1 MRARVVSTFL
11 KGVDEK
17 PADLPKE
24 HTRLGEIIAEF
35 SQYST
40 GWIHAVAWNASGSL
54 LAFTGHDATI
64 TIVPALTAPAEGIKI
79 DLPCLPAN
87 ALAWANDSTIVGAG
101 HDGAPFLI
109 QRKTTWAYAGFV
121 DPGMGKTVL
130 PPVLEL
136 PAGSI
141 PIKLGTKHQNTIT
154 SLYIQRDGRGPT
166 SVPSQITTVG
176 CDGLLVWWPIRSFAP
191 IAPGP
196 SGGVTTAPGTASA
209 GGASATSA
217 AGIATAPPSVGGR
230 T

>member
-24 HTRLGEIIAEF
+24 HGRLGEIIAEF
-35 SQYST
+35 AQYST
-40 GWIHAVAWNASGSL
+40 GWIHSVAWNASGSL
-54 LAFTGHDATI
+54 LAFTGHDATV
-64 TIVPALTAPAEGIKI
+64 TIVPALTAPTEGVKI
-79 DLPCLPAN
+79 DLPCLPAI
-87 ALAWANDSTIVGAG
+87 ALAWANDTTIVGAG
-101 HDGAPFLI
+101 HDGAPFLV
-109 QRKTTWAYAGFV
+109 QRKTASDKMWAYTGFV
-121 DPGMGKTVL
+121 DPGMGRTVL

-196 SGGVTTAPGTASA
+196 SSGVTAAPGTASA
-209 GGASATSA
+209 GA
-217 AGIATAPPSVGGR
+217 AGTATAPASVGGR